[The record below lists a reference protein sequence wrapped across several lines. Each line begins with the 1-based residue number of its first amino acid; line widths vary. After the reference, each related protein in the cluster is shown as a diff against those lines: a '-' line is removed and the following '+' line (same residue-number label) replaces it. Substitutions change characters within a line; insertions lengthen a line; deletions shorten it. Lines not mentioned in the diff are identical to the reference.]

1 MLDLNISTT
10 CAKGHFKKQTFC
22 WVGVWYDHDMLE
34 EDVKIHDL
42 EVLLE
47 DNGIA
52 RLVTICV
59 VWFEALCDFKLVIF
73 GISYIYIYFPKLLPW
88 KFLKLHLITNSLC
101 SNFKTYGYNKK
112 IILNYIFQF
121 EKFSKKEYVVLKFLT
136 LSTFCFRNFSKVSTS
151 PFLNNLHG
159 NLIQVFSSPPP
170 SQDFAIFS
178 KKIRKKL
185 NF

>member
-22 WVGVWYDHDMLE
+22 SAGVWYDHDMLE
-34 EDVKIHDL
+34 EGVNIHDL
-42 EVLLE
+42 EEHLE

-59 VWFEALCDFKLVIF
+59 VWFEALCYFKIVIF
-73 GISYIYIYFPKLLPW
+73 GIILFFVVFSNLLPW

-112 IILNYIFQF
+112 DNFKSYFSIWKIQQKRKCCLKIPHTFNIL
-121 EKFSKKEYVVLKFLT
+121 LPKFLK
-136 LSTFCFRNFSKVSTS
+136 SFNIS
-151 PFLNNLHG
+151 
-159 NLIQVFSSPPP
+159 
-170 SQDFAIFS
+170 IF
-178 KKIRKKL
+178 
-185 NF
+185 